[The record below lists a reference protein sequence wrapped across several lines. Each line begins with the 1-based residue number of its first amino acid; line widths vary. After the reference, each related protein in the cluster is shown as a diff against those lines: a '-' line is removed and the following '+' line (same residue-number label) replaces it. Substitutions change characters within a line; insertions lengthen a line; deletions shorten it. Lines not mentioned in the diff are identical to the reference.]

1 MRFVGGIYNFD
12 KLNSVRHFSF
22 AYFHGHSVGGTNPS
36 LLEAMASDCFILAHD
51 NQFNKAVLGDNA
63 VYYGSPNDV
72 KTLLNEIDTHASK
85 HKELFIK
92 NNLDVIRKEYSW
104 EKLVDEHEKYF
115 KWMLEQKR

>member
-1 MRFVGGIYNFD
+1 M
-12 KLNSVRHFSF
+12 
-22 AYFHGHSVGGTNPS
+22 
-36 LLEAMASDCFILAHD
+36 
-51 NQFNKAVLGDNA
+51 
-63 VYYGSPNDV
+63 YYGSPDDV
-72 KTLLNEIDTHASK
+72 KKLLNEIDTHASE

>member
-1 MRFVGGIYNFD
+1 MKKI
-12 KLNSVRHFSF
+12 
-22 AYFHGHSVGGTNPS
+22 
-36 LLEAMASDCFILAHD
+36 
-51 NQFNKAVLGDNA
+51 
-63 VYYGSPNDV
+63 
-72 KTLLNEIDTHASK
+72 LNEIDTHASK